1 MDPPL
6 TTRAPPP
13 GDGRRGAEIL
23 LPSWR
28 WVWVRVGVWGGGGA
42 GRGPRFPAALRHE
55 ADSEDG
61 PVPGQGLGAAQ
72 RAEAQLLGQP
82 PHRSLLAKP
91 SPVPQGQQDKGSLS
105 SLAATEVPLPERLLR
120 ASRVGIPAAFDGSE
134 RVRMFLLR
142 VAGTRGQC
150 SKLSIMRSPH
160 ALVCGSPSEARARLC
175 FGGGGGAVCGA
186 PRVCAGLAGSARRSA
201 PHQPPSF
208 LGLHLPGDAQPGS
221 DHPQVRVCLLC
232 SVTGLVCLPVCRG
245 AWLSRSS
252 TLLCPCP
259 LPLRSWVT
267 APT

>member
-1 MDPPL
+1 MG
-6 TTRAPPP
+6 TAPPWASQVREP
-13 GDGRRGAEIL
+13 LWTKPSTLLVCSPELTVLKWYEIQSQSCL
-23 LPSWR
+23 SF
-28 WVWVRVGVWGGGGA
+28 
-42 GRGPRFPAALRHE
+42 GPA
-55 ADSEDG
+55 
-61 PVPGQGLGAAQ
+61 
-72 RAEAQLLGQP
+72 
-82 PHRSLLAKP
+82 LLAKP

-150 SKLSIMRSPH
+150 SKLSIMRSPR
-160 ALVCGSPSEARARLC
+160 ALACGSPSEARARLS

-245 AWLSRSS
+245 AWLSHSS

-259 LPLRSWVT
+259 PPLRSWVT